1 MTRLALWRL
10 GFIFESP
17 FFLLSREELFQE
29 EQEEKLKVKQ
39 KQPKRG
45 VKACCICCSFC
56 SFLSSH
62 FFLFHV
68 GSCSSDSGCFGG
80 DLWYWRTWRSASSQV
95 FRDQFLQGFLRFLRF
110 LLKSRPFLGFHFF
123 FQVWFPDQTRLWI
136 PERWDWELSRWL
148 LMPEANSVI
157 SQKMGRIY
165 SISQKVLC
173 FNNLQFCSSSS
184 SHPKLWVFEIICY
197 SLPGGSESTLT
208 IHGWSKVF
216 RIPCDEIWIPQT
228 YPLVDRLLLSICFPH
243 STCSRHPCGG
253 GHTWYFSPWSC
264 AGGRPTTKKTGAMSF
279 SKCKHCY
286 SECYL

>member
-10 GFIFESP
+10 GFTFESP

-62 FFLFHV
+62 FFYFMLGHVPVTQDVLEEIYGTDGLEDQLHPKFSETNFDRGFSGFSGFSWNLALF
-68 GSCSSDSGCFGG
+68 F
-80 DLWYWRTWRSASSQV
+80 
-95 FRDQFLQGFLRFLRF
+95 
-110 LLKSRPFLGFHFF
+110 GFHFF
-123 FQVWFPDQTRLWI
+123 FQVWFPHQTRLWI

-184 SHPKLWVFEIICY
+184 FHPKLFVFEI
-197 SLPGGSESTLT
+197 
-208 IHGWSKVF
+208 
-216 RIPCDEIWIPQT
+216 RI
-228 YPLVDRLLLSICFPH
+228 
-243 STCSRHPCGG
+243 
-253 GHTWYFSPWSC
+253 
-264 AGGRPTTKKTGAMSF
+264 
-279 SKCKHCY
+279 
-286 SECYL
+286 